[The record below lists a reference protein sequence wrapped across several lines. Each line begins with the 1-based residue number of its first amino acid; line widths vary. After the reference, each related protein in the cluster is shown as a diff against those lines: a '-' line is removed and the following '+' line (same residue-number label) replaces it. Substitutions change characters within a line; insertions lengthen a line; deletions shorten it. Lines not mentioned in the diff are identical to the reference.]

1 MVKGMTNELFS
12 GTKKTPA
19 LAQFLTIYGTGVI
32 SINTAPKMV
41 LRALSPE
48 ITDEFADRIDEYRKN
63 ENNDPSSVDW
73 YKNVSGMAG
82 TTIKA
87 GLIDVAKSNYFK
99 IYTTGVSDKMKQNII
114 GVLQRSPFKIMSWR
128 QD

>member
-1 MVKGMTNELFS
+1 M
-12 GTKKTPA
+12 
-19 LAQFLTIYGTGVI
+19 TIYGTGVI

-48 ITDEFADRIDEYRKN
+48 ITDELADRIDEYRKN
-63 ENNDPSSVDW
+63 TNNDLSSVDW
-73 YKNVSGMAG
+73 YKNVSGMG
-82 TTIKA
+82 GITVKA

-99 IYTTGVSDKMKQNII
+99 IYTTGVSDKMTQNIT
-114 GVLQRSPFKIMSWR
+114 GVLQRSPVKIMSWR

>member
-1 MVKGMTNELFS
+1 
-12 GTKKTPA
+12 
-19 LAQFLTIYGTGVI
+19 
-32 SINTAPKMV
+32 MV

-48 ITDEFADRIDEYRKN
+48 ITDELADLIDEYRKN
-63 ENNDPSSVDW
+63 ESNDLSSVDW
-73 YKNVSGMAG
+73 YKKVSGMG
-82 TTIKA
+82 STTIKT